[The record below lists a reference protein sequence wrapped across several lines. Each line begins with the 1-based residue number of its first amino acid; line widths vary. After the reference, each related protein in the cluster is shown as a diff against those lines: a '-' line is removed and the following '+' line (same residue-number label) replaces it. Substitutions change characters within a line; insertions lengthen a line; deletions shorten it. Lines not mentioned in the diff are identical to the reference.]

1 MASLLSKLVP
11 MSEPAI
17 APLPGPW
24 GFLTSGYM
32 LGLVLMVFPLLL
44 PRARAHTSQA
54 LLIHRIQNI
63 VVPPR
68 RRPSSHTYAL
78 DFSSS
83 LVRLVLRLPSLYF
96 LSKSLLLWA
105 TTLAQTA
112 HTSPPDALTSW
123 VAQYDT
129 PALCWFTFCSVCGA
143 LCLEALTRGLEGANS
158 NASPFNL
165 VCHLPRVPYLLTYSL
180 SSAMPSC
187 CTFTHP
193 Q

>member
-1 MASLLSKLVP
+1 MNLFRKLVAMP
-11 MSEPAI
+11 RTPPPAI

-44 PRARAHTSQA
+44 SLPCAHTSQA
-54 LLIHRIQNI
+54 VLIHRIQNI

-68 RRPSSHTYAL
+68 HRPRRVHPRSLFPHVAYRAIFPL

-83 LVRLVLRLPSLYF
+83 FVRLVLRLPSLYF
-96 LSKSLLLWA
+96 LSKSLLLWS

-112 HTSPPDALTSW
+112 HKFPPHALAEW

-129 PALCWFTFCSVCGA
+129 AALCWFTFCSVCGA

-165 VCHLPRVPYLLTYSL
+165 VCH
-180 SSAMPSC
+180 SAACP
-187 CTFTHP
+187 
-193 Q
+193 